1 MLGLFSKKE
10 SKSTTGNRQLVKDYV
25 SVLKDI
31 KKQRAIHCQN
41 RGMSLSD
48 MGKDLAHIE
57 RKAKTYYNITVTYLR
72 EGKSVDDAYKELQAH
87 HVGTETDRMILD
99 RLLVDKK

>member
-1 MLGLFSKKE
+1 MFGIFSKKE
-10 SKSTTGNRQLVKDYV
+10 SKSTSGNRQLVKDYV

-31 KKQRAIHCQN
+31 KKQRAIYCQN
-41 RGMSLSD
+41 KGMTLSD

-57 RKAKTYYNITVTYLR
+57 RKAKTFYNLTVTYLR

-87 HVGTETDRMILD
+87 HASTETDRMILD
-99 RLLVDKK
+99 RLLVEKK